1 MSKKIVLRNMCIAF
15 YKIYIYFNNIIDKCG
30 RHAWKVSIYYCFTH
44 KPKSDY
50 GIYPILILGLIALAK
65 SIEFY
70 EKYTYKLKSK
80 R

>member
-1 MSKKIVLRNMCIAF
+1 MVQESNLYMLAALIAF
-15 YKIYIYFNNIIDKCG
+15 SAFI
-30 RHAWKVSIYYCFTH
+30 VSIYYCLYK
-44 KPKSDY
+44 KPKSEY
-50 GIYPILILGLIALAK
+50 GIYPILILGLISLAK